1 MRYKLLSHLGQSFAW
16 QRATIFRSISTVKA
30 KTEEFLNLLLWSADR
45 LMRPTFRN
53 LTDSYE
59 SWAYRNGLLRQVASL
74 EREQLIEARGS
85 DPRER
90 VYRLTAQ
97 GRLQALGGRDPQ
109 ARWSRAWDGRWRM
122 VLFDIPVVRDSHR
135 RRLRRYL
142 HERGFG
148 CLQGSVWVT
157 PDPLEEEKKILV
169 GAKVDV
175 SSLLLLDAKPCAG
188 ESDSE
193 IVACAWDFERINQ
206 RYSKLLKFLDARP
219 ASPLRN
225 EAAAKALLRWA
236 TAEREAWWDAVSHDP
251 LLPRRILPPGYL
263 GQTAWQRRVE
273 VLQQAGAQLQ
283 SFKPD

>member
-1 MRYKLLSHLGQSFAW
+1 MFLSSNIA
-16 QRATIFRSISTVKA
+16 AVKA
-30 KTEEFLNLLLWSADR
+30 KTREFLNLLLWSADK
-45 LMRPTFRN
+45 LVRPTFRN

-59 SWAYRNGLLRQVASL
+59 SWAYRNGLYRQVATL
-74 EREQLIEARGS
+74 ERERLIEARRS
-85 DPRER
+85 DSQER
-90 VYRLTAQ
+90 VYRLTTQ

-109 ARWSRAWDGRWRM
+109 TRWSRAWDGRWRM
-122 VLFDIPVVRDSHR
+122 VLFDIPVGRDSQR

-175 SSLLLLDAKPCAG
+175 GSLLLLDATPCAG
-188 ESDSE
+188 ESDAE
-193 IVACAWDFERINQ
+193 IVACAWNFERINE
-206 RYSKLLKFLDARP
+206 RYSRLMKILRDRP
-219 ASPLRN
+219 TGPLHN

-236 TAEREAWWDAVSHDP
+236 SAECEAWWEAVRHDP
-251 LLPRRILPPGYL
+251 LLPQRILPPGYL

-273 VLQQAGAQLQ
+273 ALRQARAQMRT
-283 SFKPD
+283 FAPP